1 MVKSIHIA
9 IALVC
14 MAVVLAVIIQPVRKE
29 PHVGNEAGDTI
40 ILPGPRDSG
49 EVSVEE
55 ALLDRRSIRN
65 YKDEAL
71 TLAEVSQLLW
81 AAQGITHPGRYRT
94 APSAG
99 ALYPLEVYVIAGN
112 VDGLRPGIYKYCPQ
126 GHELE
131 KVAGG
136 DVRADLCAAALDQKC
151 IEDGAAVLVF
161 AAVYERTT
169 EKYGERGVRYV
180 HMEVG
185 HAAQNVYLQ
194 AVSLGLGTVVI
205 GAFDD
210 DEVESMLQM
219 KDDERALCIM
229 PVGRV

>member
-29 PHVGNEAGDTI
+29 PLAGNESGDI
-40 ILPGPRDSG
+40 IKLPEPRDSG
-49 EVSVEE
+49 GISVEE
-55 ALLDRRSIRN
+55 ALLERRSIRN

-81 AAQGITHPGRYRT
+81 AAQGITHPDGYRT

-99 ALYPLEVYVIAGN
+99 ALYPLEVYVAAGN
-112 VDGLRPGIYKYCPQ
+112 VVGLPAGIYKYRPQ

-131 KVAGG
+131 KVAGE
-136 DVRADLCAAALDQKC
+136 DVRAELCAAALDQEFV
-151 IEDGAAVLVF
+151 EDGAAVLVF
-161 AAVYERTT
+161 AAVYKRTT
-169 EKYGERGVRYV
+169 GKYGERGVRYV

-194 AVSLGLGTVVI
+194 AVSLGLGTVVV

-210 DEVESMLQM
+210 GEVERLLQM
-219 KDDERALCIM
+219 QDDERALCIM

>member
-14 MAVVLAVIIQPVRKE
+14 MAIVLSIIIQPVRKE
-29 PHVGNEAGDTI
+29 PHAGNEAGDTI
-40 ILPGPRDSG
+40 ILPEPCDSG
-49 EVSVEE
+49 EISVEE
-55 ALLDRRSIRN
+55 ALLERRSIRN
-65 YKDEAL
+65 YKNEAMTL
-71 TLAEVSQLLW
+71 TEVSQLLW
-81 AAQGITHPGRYRT
+81 AAQGITHPGGYRT

-99 ALYPLEVYVIAGN
+99 ALYPLEVYVVAGN
-112 VDGLRPGIYKYCPQ
+112 VDGLRPGIYKYRPQ

-131 KVAGG
+131 KVAEG
-136 DVRADLCAAALDQKC
+136 DVRADLCAAALDQEC

-169 EKYGERGVRYV
+169 RKYGERGEQYV

-185 HAAQNVYLQ
+185 HAAQNVHLQ
-194 AVSLGLGTVVI
+194 AVSLGLGTVVV

-210 DEVESMLQM
+210 DGVERLLQM
-219 KDDERALCIM
+219 QDDERALYIM